1 MEQQVPVVLVISHG
15 FFCRELVNS
24 VKMIFGDAPRLESL
38 PLEEGMDP
46 EIYEERLNQ
55 MIDSNEGNVFI
66 CVDIMGGTPFKAL
79 AKAAR
84 TRTLYGVAG
93 VSMPMLIE
101 VLSNRDMMTGKELAA
116 QAALACSEMVVNLTE
131 YMEKMHVLGQK
142 GGQ

>member
-1 MEQQVPVVLVISHG
+1 MEQQTPVILVISHG

-24 VKMIFGDAPRLESL
+24 VKMIFGDAPGLLSL

-46 EIYEERLNQ
+46 EVYEEQLNQ
-55 MIDSNEGNVFI
+55 LIDSYDGNVFV
-66 CVDIMGGTPFKAL
+66 CVDIMGGTPFKSL

-101 VLSNRDMMTGKELAA
+101 VLSNRDELPKRELAA
-116 QAALACSEMVVNLTE
+116 QAAAACSEMVMDLTE
-131 YMEKMHVLGQK
+131 YMEKMHKLGT
-142 GGQ
+142 GE